1 MEFDHKPMSQCTIAD
16 YTARLE
22 HMSQAPEVEEA
33 YRGALQGIMA
43 KACDE
48 LRYLD
53 EHLDFKDRNFWFNL
67 PNL

>member
-1 MEFDHKPMSQCTIAD
+1 
-16 YTARLE
+16 
-22 HMSQAPEVEEA
+22 
-33 YRGALQGIMA
+33 MA